1 MDKKIA
7 ALKLCR
13 QNGFTIIEL
22 LVVIAIIGI
31 LAGLITVGMAG
42 SLERARIA
50 KIQGFSSTLR
60 TALMGNRISEWK
72 FDEGMGTTTADTVG
86 TNTGTL
92 LPALG
97 PAWKSGA
104 ECVSGGCLSFD
115 GVNDYVDV
123 GNVIDAN
130 IDGTNSKTITAWI
143 KPSSIQVGDHIV
155 TKWTTAATGA
165 GWQFNFG
172 TALKL
177 EFWARNSAATDWNYI
192 ANSANFTTGKWQ
204 HAVVTINAG
213 VIKLYKDGTEVSGTY
228 LGSALDATNA
238 LSVQIGTRRG
248 SSAEFFDGSID
259 EVRIYNA
266 ALTASAIRGQY
277 LAGLD
282 KLLAIG
288 EITQKEYQEKLL
300 KLDSTYAAN
309 K

>member
-1 MDKKIA
+1 MQPTNSRKPKTEKA
-7 ALKLCR
+7 
-13 QNGFTIIEL
+13 FTLIEL
-22 LVVIAIIGI
+22 LVVIAIVGI
-31 LAGLITVGMAG
+31 LAGLAVVNMSGATEA
-42 SLERARIA
+42 ARIA
-50 KIQGFSSTLR
+50 KGKSFSSSVRNSLL
-60 TALMGNRISEWK
+60 ANRVSEWN
-72 FDEGMGTTTADTVG
+72 FDEGSGTTTVDTIG
-86 TNTGTL
+86 ANNGTL

-97 PAWKSGA
+97 PAWKLGA
-104 ECVSGGCLSFD
+104 DCVSGGCLSFD
-115 GVNDYVDV
+115 GVDDYVDV
-123 GNVIDAN
+123 GNAIDAN

-155 TKWTTAATGA
+155 TKWTMAATGA

-177 EFWARNSAATDWNYI
+177 EFWARNSSATDWNYI

-204 HAVVTINAG
+204 HAAVTINAG
-213 VIKLYKDGTEVSGTY
+213 VIKLYKDGAEISGTY

-248 SSAEFFDGSID
+248 SGAEFFDGSID

-266 ALTASAIRGQY
+266 ALTASAVREQY

-282 KLLAIG
+282 KLLAEG
-288 EITQKEYQEKLL
+288 EITQKDYQQRLSDL
-300 KLDSTYAAN
+300 NLNYATN